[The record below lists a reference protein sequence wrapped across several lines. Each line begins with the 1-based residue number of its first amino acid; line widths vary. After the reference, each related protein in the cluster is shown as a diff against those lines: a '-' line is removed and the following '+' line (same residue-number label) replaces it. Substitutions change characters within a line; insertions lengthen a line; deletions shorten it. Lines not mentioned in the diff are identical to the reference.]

1 MCQPDNIEVV
11 TLDEKQNK
19 QQIVTNIVHIVE
31 ILFGFY
37 IIYFLLFLN
46 FRFGRDGDLEMQD
59 EVLDRKVSN
68 FVFIMN
74 SKLLKDAFKE
84 KLQITESQ
92 KQEILLKAQ
101 VNDYM
106 NTMLQNNGIC
116 IKNDEA
122 ISKAFLDLS
131 FQVAV

>member
-1 MCQPDNIEVV
+1 MTD
-11 TLDEKQNK
+11 DEKQNR

-46 FRFGRDGDLEMQD
+46 FRFGRAEDSEIQD

-84 KLQITESQ
+84 KLQITEVQ

-106 NTMLQNNGIC
+106 STMLQNNGVC

-131 FQVAV
+131 FVIPS

>member
-1 MCQPDNIEVV
+1 MTD
-11 TLDEKQNK
+11 DEKQNR

-46 FRFGRDGDLEMQD
+46 FKFGRAEDSEIQD

-84 KLQITESQ
+84 KLQITEVQ

-106 NTMLQNNGIC
+106 STMLQNNGVC

-131 FQVAV
+131 FVIPS

>member
-1 MCQPDNIEVV
+1 
-11 TLDEKQNK
+11 
-19 QQIVTNIVHIVE
+19 
-31 ILFGFY
+31 
-37 IIYFLLFLN
+37 
-46 FRFGRDGDLEMQD
+46 MQD

-84 KLQITESQ
+84 KLQITEMQ

-106 NTMLQNNGIC
+106 TTMLQSNGVC

-131 FQVAV
+131 FQVAP

>member
-92 KQEILLKAQ
+92 
-101 VNDYM
+101 
-106 NTMLQNNGIC
+106 
-116 IKNDEA
+116 
-122 ISKAFLDLS
+122 
-131 FQVAV
+131 